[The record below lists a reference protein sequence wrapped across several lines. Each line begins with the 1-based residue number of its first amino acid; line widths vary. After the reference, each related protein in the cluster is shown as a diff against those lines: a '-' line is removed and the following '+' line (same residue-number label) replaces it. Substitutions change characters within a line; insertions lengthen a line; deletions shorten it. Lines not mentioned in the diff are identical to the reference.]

1 MKVIYFNVLE
11 NALPVV
17 LDIEN
22 KNEVFYK
29 FLRCEHIDI
38 TSRKFNGKSYTVI
51 CDDMGYFRERNL
63 KVALFQKE
71 NKGYPIV
78 GNVIISKTDTFG
90 ELTDLS
96 EDDIKNVFSRL
107 EFFVRRINDE
117 NYELFT
123 SFMYD

>member
-1 MKVIYFNVLE
+1 MKVIFLNVLE

-29 FLRCEHIDI
+29 YLQCDAIDVVY
-38 TSRKFNGKSYTVI
+38 RNFNGKSYIVI
-51 CDDMGYFRERNL
+51 CDDMGYSREGNL

-117 NYELFT
+117 DVELCT

>member
-1 MKVIYFNVLE
+1 MKVIFLNVLE

-29 FLRCEHIDI
+29 YLQCDAIDVAY
-38 TSRKFNGKSYTVI
+38 RNFNGKRYTVI
-51 CDDMGYFRERNL
+51 CDDMGYFREGNL

-71 NKGYPIV
+71 NKGNPIV

-96 EDDIKNVFSRL
+96 EDDIKNVFSTL

-117 NYELFT
+117 DFELCT

>member
-1 MKVIYFNVLE
+1 MKVIFLNVLE

-22 KNEVFYK
+22 NNEVFYK
-29 FLRCEHIDI
+29 YLQCDAIDVAFL
-38 TSRKFNGKSYTVI
+38 KFNGKSYIVI
-51 CDDMGYFRERNL
+51 CDDMGYSREGNL

-96 EDDIKNVFSRL
+96 EDDVKNVFSTL

-117 NYELFT
+117 DYELCT